1 MTVRQAGLPISN
13 DELKQAAADGA
24 MKRISRQ
31 YPATQADMIACRLYP
46 SLRFFLMAR
55 VIITTLIYRVTST
68 RTLPNCIELLK
79 MR

>member
-46 SLRFFLMAR
+46 SLSFFF
-55 VIITTLIYRVTST
+55 
-68 RTLPNCIELLK
+68 
-79 MR
+79 